1 MADPTVH
8 TGAKIT
14 YDSSTA
20 ANFAEFATIMEK
32 NIFLFDANQTPITS
46 ILKHA
51 KGKSTLFKDGMEFQ
65 FPEDEYRP
73 MGLSVNNAGGYASD
87 ATTIVLDNSDPVA
100 VGDVLL
106 FQDDTG
112 FEQFIVTANTIASES
127 LTVVRGFGGTA
138 RSIPDDSF
146 LMNLGHAGADLGTTP
161 ESKVTQPVE
170 RTNYLQVKRTAVD
183 LSGMFEAWKK
193 DYETGMPYQ
202 APKAM
207 FEHNKF
213 MEMCFILGHKKKYN
227 PASGSVVN
235 YEATY
240 HMGGIWE
247 WLSDYAN
254 AENIVNINGSITED
268 VFWRNI
274 VEPIQPYQTK
284 KSKKLGFFGQKMFNA
299 IRYWSGNKLQYRVS
313 DKVMGMK
320 IYTIADRLLGD
331 LEFVYHPWL
340 DQMQAKE
347 ASINE
352 SVRKG
357 WGMILD
363 MGHIDFCTGELP
375 VTKGN
380 GDIIKV
386 RDTKVLPVGRAEN
399 PIREGQEI
407 FSIFGCETKFPNS
420 HILFYGID
428 DYA

>member
-14 YDSSTA
+14 YDSSTS
-20 ANFAEFATIMEK
+20 ANFAEFATIMESD
-32 NIFLFDANQTPITS
+32 IFLFDANQSPITS

-51 KGKSTLFKDGMEFQ
+51 KGKSTLFKPGFEFHW
-65 FPEDEYRP
+65 PEDEYRP
-73 MGLSVNNAGGYASD
+73 MGVSTAQAHSSG
-87 ATTIVLDNSDPVA
+87 ATDILFDNRDPVA
-100 VGDVLL
+100 IGDVLL

-112 FEQFIVTANTIASES
+112 FEQVLVTTLHATANT

-138 RSIPDDSF
+138 RAIPDNSF
-146 LMNLGHAGADLGTTP
+146 LLNLGHAGTDLGTTP
-161 ESKVTQPVE
+161 EAKVTQPVE

-193 DYETGMPYQ
+193 DYDTGMKYQ
-202 APKAM
+202 VPKSI

-227 PASGSVVN
+227 PASGTTVN

-247 WLSDYAN
+247 WMSDYAD
-254 AENIVNINGSITED
+254 ADHIVNINGSITED

-284 KSKKLGFFGQKMFNA
+284 KSKKIGFFGQKMFNA

-313 DKVMGMK
+313 DKVMGLK

-331 LEFVYHPWL
+331 LEFIYHPWL
-340 DQMQAKE
+340 DQMTAKE
-347 ASINE
+347 ASISE

-363 MGHIDFCTGELP
+363 VGHLDFCTGELP

-380 GDIIKV
+380 GDVIKV
-386 RDTKVLPVGRAEN
+386 RDTKILPVGRAAN

-407 FSIFGCETKFPNS
+407 FSIFGCEIKFPNS
-420 HILFYGID
+420 HSIFYGID